1 MKTDRHPLPLIGFCA
16 FSGTGKTTL
25 LRKLLP
31 LLSASGLRIAVVK
44 HAHHSFEMDYPG
56 KDSYELR
63 KSGADCCVVVS
74 RNRVAM
80 IEDLAEA
87 HTEPLLDDALRVIDP
102 ARFDLVVVEGFKHE
116 DYPKIELH
124 RPSLGRSLLY
134 PADPSIIAI
143 ASDAPVD
150 ATETITVLD
159 LNAPG
164 QIRDFVLS
172 RMRGESAWSAAGRA
186 TGAQHRTTP

>member
-1 MKTDRHPLPLIGFCA
+1 MTRADPVIPLIGFCA

-31 LLSASGLRIAVVK
+31 LLRATGLRIAVVK
-44 HAHHSFEMDYPG
+44 HAHHSFEIDRPG

-74 RNRVAM
+74 RHRVAM
-80 IEDLAEA
+80 VEELPQPVAE
-87 HTEPLLDDALRVIDP
+87 PRLDDALRVIDP

-116 DYPKIELH
+116 AYPKIELH
-124 RPSLGRSLLY
+124 RPSLGRPLLH
-134 PADPSIIAI
+134 ATDPSIIAV
-143 ASDAPVD
+143 ATDAPIEP
-150 ATETITVLD
+150 AREIPLLD

-164 QIRDFVLS
+164 AIRDFVLG
-172 RMRGESAWSAAGRA
+172 RLPGIPPAAGA
-186 TGAQHRTTP
+186 GDGAGDTRRMVT

>member
-1 MKTDRHPLPLIGFCA
+1 MKTNRHPLPLIGFCA

-31 LLSASGLRIAVVK
+31 LLNASGLRIAVVK

-63 KSGADCCVVVS
+63 KSGAHCCVVVS
-74 RNRVAM
+74 RTRVAM
-80 IEDLAEA
+80 IEELAEA
-87 HTEPLLDDALRVIDP
+87 HSEPLLDDALRVIHP

-124 RPSLGRSLLY
+124 RPSLGRRLLY
-134 PADPSIIAI
+134 PADPSVIAI
-143 ASDAPVD
+143 ASDAPV
-150 ATETITVLD
+150 ETSGTIPALD
-159 LNAPG
+159 LNAPE

-172 RMRGESAWSAAGRA
+172 RMHGKFAGSASGRA
-186 TGAQHRTTP
+186 KEVPQRTTP